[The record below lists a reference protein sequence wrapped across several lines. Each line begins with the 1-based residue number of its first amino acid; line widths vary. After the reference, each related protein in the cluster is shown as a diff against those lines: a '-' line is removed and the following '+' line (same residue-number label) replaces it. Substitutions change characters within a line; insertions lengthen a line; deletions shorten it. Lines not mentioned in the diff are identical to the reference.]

1 MLSKNELK
9 RLRSL
14 RQKKYRLKLN
24 RFMVE
29 GVRLVEE
36 AVKAGRVESVFHCS
50 DAFSSE
56 RSMALMTELKMKD
69 IPIVEIDEKEMD
81 ILSHTVQNQGVVA
94 LATIPVHYFSQLGSL
109 KENWLYLDSVRDPG
123 NLGSMLRTADW
134 FGLNNIALSSASADP
149 YNPKVI
155 RGAMGAHFHLNVH
168 PDIPLND
175 LKKSGKKIIA
185 AIQGTTPISELD
197 VKESEEWCLVMGNEA
212 NGISQE
218 NQSLADQFVSIPGTG
233 GAESLNVAVAAGILL
248 NQLIN

>member
-1 MLSKNELK
+1 
-9 RLRSL
+9 
-14 RQKKYRLKLN
+14 
-24 RFMVE
+24 MVE

-56 RSMALMTELKMKD
+56 RSLALMTELKMKD

-81 ILSHTVQNQGVVA
+81 ILSDTVQNQGVVA

-149 YNPKVI
+149 YNPKVV
-155 RGAMGAHFHLNVH
+155 RGGMGAHFHLNVH
-168 PDIPLND
+168 PDLPLSD

-185 AIQGTTPISELD
+185 AVKDSTPISKLD
-197 VKESEEWCLVMGNEA
+197 LNESGEWCLVMGSEA
-212 NGISQE
+212 DGISE
-218 NQSLADQFVSIPGTG
+218 ESRSLADQFVFIPGTG
-233 GAESLNVAVAAGILL
+233 EAESLNVAVATGILL
-248 NQLIN
+248 YQLTN